1 MVKTLKLTFACL
13 FLAATICPAA
23 EDPSPEHVKDMKA
36 LGAQMGAIRK
46 GADVA
51 KNAAEMT
58 ETMKAVSA
66 FWEARHSEAAT
77 KANKSV
83 SMGAAAVA
91 KAGDDKEALMAGM
104 KMMGGGCKG
113 CHDAHREK
121 ISDTE
126 YKIK

>member
-13 FLAATICPAA
+13 FLAAAICPAA
-23 EDPSPEHVKDMKA
+23 EDPSPEHVKQMKA

-46 GADVA
+46 GVDVS

-66 FWEARHSEAAT
+66 YWDAKNSEAAT
-77 KANKSV
+77 KASKSV
-83 SMGAAAVA
+83 MAGAEAVA
-91 KAGDDKEALMAGM
+91 KAGDDKEAVMAGM

-121 ISDTE
+121 VSDTE

>member
-1 MVKTLKLTFACL
+1 MKILKVTFACL
-13 FLAATICPAA
+13 FLAVAISPAA
-23 EDPSPEHVKDMKA
+23 EDPTPEHVKLMKA
-36 LGAQMGAIRK
+36 LGAQSGAMRK

-51 KNAAEMT
+51 KNAADMS
-58 ETMKAVSA
+58 ETMKAVAA
-66 FWEARHSEAAT
+66 FWDARHSEAAT

-83 SMGAAAVA
+83 IAGAAAVA
-91 KAGDDKEALMAGM
+91 KAGDDKEAIAAGM
-104 KMMGGGCKG
+104 KMIGGGCKG